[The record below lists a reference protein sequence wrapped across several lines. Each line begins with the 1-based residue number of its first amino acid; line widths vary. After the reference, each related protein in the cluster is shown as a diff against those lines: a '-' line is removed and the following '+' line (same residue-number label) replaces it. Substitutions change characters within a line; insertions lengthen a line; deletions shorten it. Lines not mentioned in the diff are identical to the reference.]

1 MPDGGTSCVD
11 GGPAPAQPD
20 GNLIKPIRLPLLSR
34 MSAEAR
40 KKFGSADCVIDN
52 SGRPSSPPPILPR
65 RARRSLPCR
74 AASVNDY
81 AAELQLQQN
90 RVLIRRQSQPE
101 YVGVARYVGSF
112 ILVIVC
118 VCSRAP
124 ASRAVHS
131 RCIIFSFLF
140 ISLLLADDLLRSTL
154 NRGTS
159 TCTTRRSTFD
169 CDSIRRWSCWRVIP
183 LAAHLHVRRLTTAQ
197 IWPTKAALT
206 W

>member
-11 GGPAPAQPD
+11 GGPAPSQPD
-20 GNLIKPIRLPLLSR
+20 CNVIKPIRLPLLSR

-101 YVGVARYVGSF
+101 YVGVARYVSLSLSQVVHPLGFLSF
-112 ILVIVC
+112 IL
-118 VCSRAP
+118 
-124 ASRAVHS
+124 
-131 RCIIFSFLF
+131 
-140 ISLLLADDLLRSTL
+140 LLLLLQ
-154 NRGTS
+154 
-159 TCTTRRSTFD
+159 TTYF
-169 CDSIRRWSCWRVIP
+169 RVHWIAGRV
-183 LAAHLHVRRLTTAQ
+183 LVRRGDRLSIATGFGGGTVGDRFLQ
-197 IWPTKAALT
+197 RVVSMFIGWPQPKFGRQRSS
-206 W
+206 

>member
-11 GGPAPAQPD
+11 GGPSSPIQSSESSCPVV
-20 GNLIKPIRLPLLSR
+20 KPMRLPLLRR

-90 RVLIRRQSQPE
+90 RALMRRQSQPE
-101 YVGVARYVGSF
+101 YVGVAR
-112 ILVIVC
+112 
-118 VCSRAP
+118 
-124 ASRAVHS
+124 
-131 RCIIFSFLF
+131 
-140 ISLLLADDLLRSTL
+140 
-154 NRGTS
+154 
-159 TCTTRRSTFD
+159 
-169 CDSIRRWSCWRVIP
+169 
-183 LAAHLHVRRLTTAQ
+183 
-197 IWPTKAALT
+197 
-206 W
+206 